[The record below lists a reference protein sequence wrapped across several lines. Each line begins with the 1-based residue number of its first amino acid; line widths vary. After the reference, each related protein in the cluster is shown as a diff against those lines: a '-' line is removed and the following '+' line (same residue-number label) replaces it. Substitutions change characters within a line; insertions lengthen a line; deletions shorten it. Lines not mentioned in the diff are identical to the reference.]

1 MITYQWDGLAMVPMP
16 RLQKECDNTFVVG
29 EYYDLEVKE
38 ERSIKSHRQYFAAV
52 REYWLNLPELIEDNF
67 PSDEHLRKWA
77 LIKCGYYDER
87 SLVASSKKEAQRIA
101 AFVKPS
107 DDFAIV
113 TVNECV
119 VQVFTAK
126 SQSTKAMGKRV
137 FQESKEAVLGFLED
151 LVMGQAA

>member
-1 MITYQWDGLAMVPMP
+1 MIYQWDGLSMVPMP
-16 RLQKECDNTFVVG
+16 RFQQKCDDQFVVG
-29 EYYDLEVKE
+29 ELYNLEIKE
-38 ERSIKSHRQYFAAV
+38 DRSANSHKQYFAAV
-52 REYWLNLPELIEDNF
+52 REYWVNLPELIEDNF
-67 PSDEHLRKWA
+67 PTDEHLRKWA

-87 SLVASSKKEAQRIA
+87 SMVASSKAEALRIA
-101 AFVKPS
+101 SFVKPS

-137 FQESKEAVLGFLED
+137 FQESKEAVLNFLED